1 MTLIYRPARGEDVA
15 ACIDIRGK
23 TRENAFS
30 AEDLAAAGVTLESWT
45 AAILDGSLPGY
56 VATVDGTVAGYC
68 FGDRQTGEI
77 VVLALL
83 PDYEGLGAGKTLL
96 NLVVRD
102 LKALGFQ
109 RLTLGCARDPAVRSH
124 GFYRH
129 LGWRST
135 GTFDDRNDEVLEYFP

>member
-1 MTLIYRPARGEDVA
+1 MNLIYRPARGEDVA
-15 ACIDIRGK
+15 PCIDIRGK

-56 VATVDGTVAGYC
+56 VATVDGRIAGYC

-83 PDYEGLGAGKTLL
+83 PDYEGQGAGKTLL

-109 RLTLGCARDPAVRSH
+109 RLTLGCASDPAVRSH